1 MAVSEAPASERMGR
15 SSSDLT
21 IERVRFRELVDYV
34 ELTAR
39 ATPADQALPITPHL
53 ARAQAANPYA
63 DPDDVALLVGRSGRN
78 CAAYLGLLPGRLRI
92 GDRIERVH
100 WATGWGVVPAFRGR
114 GYGRRVLAAALA
126 EPIDFLS
133 TGNSAAAERSFRQ
146 AGLRELGPLTFRVIY
161 LQKPLAERAWK
172 RIRRD
177 VLSRPADRLS
187 VTPQFTLSRPTGGGE
202 LTLRET
208 AELSDDAERLLASTR
223 PEVVFERGLDA
234 IHWTV
239 RCPWVYADRCAPPD
253 NYRFAMVRDA
263 YRCGLL
269 EARDRDTGQ
278 FAGFL
283 AFAASAQNNLLM
295 LKLLDYCF
303 DRDADV
309 TAGRALLHL
318 ARLVR
323 ADGLVLSDV
332 CAAPLRPLLSR
343 GSVEHERQRGYVW
356 HPGGADSPLARVAD
370 RVALSLC
377 DGDTAFT

>member
-1 MAVSEAPASERMGR
+1 MAVSEAPASERIVR

-21 IERVRFRELVDYV
+21 IERVRLRELVDYA
-34 ELTAR
+34 EHTAS
-39 ATPADQALPITPHL
+39 ATPADQELPITPHL
-53 ARAQAANPYA
+53 ARAQASNPYA
-63 DPDDVALLVGRSGRN
+63 DPDDIALLVGRSGRN

-92 GDRIERVH
+92 GDRIARVH
-100 WATGWGVVPAFRGR
+100 WATGWGVAPGFGGH
-114 GYGRRVLAAALA
+114 GYGRRLLAAALA

-133 TGNSAAAERSFRQ
+133 TGNSDAAERSFRR
-146 AGLRELGPLTFRVIY
+146 AGLRELGPFAFRVIY
-161 LQKPLAERAWK
+161 LQKSLAERAWK

-177 VLSRPADRLS
+177 VLSKPADRLS
-187 VTPQFTLSRPTGGGE
+187 VVPEFTLSRPTGRGK
-202 LTLRET
+202 LILRET
-208 AELSDDAERLLASTR
+208 AELSEDAERLLASTR
-223 PEVVFERGLDA
+223 PEVVFERGVDA

-239 RCPWVYADRCAPPD
+239 RCPWVHADGCAPPE

-263 YRCGLL
+263 FRCGLL
-269 EARDRDTGQ
+269 EAHDRDTGQ

-283 AFAASAQNNLLM
+283 AFAASTQNNLLM

-303 DRDADV
+303 DREAQA
-309 TAGRALLHL
+309 TAGRALLQL

-323 ADGLVLSDV
+323 GDGLVLSDV
-332 CAAPLRPLLSR
+332 CAAPLRPLLSC
-343 GSVEHERQRGYVW
+343 GSVEHKRQRGYFW